1 MDISGGIVHKKVYLS
16 DAIDQ
21 FMQHS
26 AAQGLARNTIRNR
39 RATMNHALSCWGNL
53 PVANIEPR
61 HVDLLFSSRNWNAAT
76 RNNYLSQLRL
86 FFKWCRNHKILGRD
100 DDPTATWSKQ
110 KEESKEK
117 LRVPVDR
124 FDELLEAA
132 GTPLDR
138 MIIALG
144 LYLFVRGSEITSMK
158 ISDDR
163 GEEFRIIRH
172 KTKQISYLP
181 VCLELRQELDR
192 WKTEYAR
199 LIGGPPQSEHYL
211 IPRRMPPGVAGEFE
225 NMQSFRPNVLAGV
238 YPDRPFLTPYHA
250 VKRTLK
256 AIGFETFGSGVHTLR
271 RSGARAMFDSL
282 RAEGTDGA
290 LLRVQSML
298 SHADPKVTTR
308 YIGLELER
316 EQLKHLFA
324 GKPMFRKTPTQDAAV
339 IDASTRFGA

>member
-1 MDISGGIVHKKVYLS
+1 MHKKVYLS
-16 DAIDQ
+16 DAIEQ

-26 AAQGLARNTIRNR
+26 VAQGLAKNTIRNR
-39 RATMNHALSCWGNL
+39 RATVNHALSAWGNL

-61 HVDLLFSSRNWNAAT
+61 HVDLLFSSRTWNAAT

-86 FFKWCRNHKILGRD
+86 FFKWCRNHRILGRD

-117 LRVPVDR
+117 VRVSMDR
-124 FDELLEAA
+124 FDELLAAA

-138 MIIALG
+138 MIIGLG

-163 GEEFRIIRH
+163 GEEMRIIRH
-172 KTKQISYLP
+172 KTKRIDYLP

-192 WKTEYAR
+192 WKAEYAR
-199 LIGGPPQSEHYL
+199 LIGGPPQPEHYL

-225 NMQSFRPNVLAGV
+225 NLQSFRPNVLAGV

-256 AIGFETFGSGVHTLR
+256 AIGVETHGSGVHTLR
-271 RSGARAMFDSL
+271 RSGSRAMFDSL
-282 RAEGTDGA
+282 RTEGTDGA

-298 SHADPKVTTR
+298 SHVDPKVTTR

-324 GKPMFRKTPTQDAAV
+324 GKPMFRKPAAVQDAAV
-339 IDASTRFGA
+339 IDASRRFGA